1 MLVITDLSAT
11 NQSSKGLQILHKIS
25 TSLFILFLVL
35 FSQAHAKPIE
45 SKEKAD
51 KVSQYFMDQ
60 VLKGEI
66 EAAYSL
72 LSAYVGIDLE
82 QFIERGKKVANDM
95 KQLEKSSGKPLSF
108 DLLET
113 QSVGEHFYKITYL
126 LKYETVALIWSM
138 NYYQPDQGWKLVDV
152 SFNGDIN
159 SLFK

>member
-1 MLVITDLSAT
+1 ML
-11 NQSSKGLQILHKIS
+11 KIS
-25 TSLFILFLVL
+25 ISLFILL
-35 FSQAHAKPIE
+35 FSFSSLSDAKPIT
-45 SKEKAD
+45 SKEKVD
-51 KVSQYFMDQ
+51 KVSHYFMDQ
-60 VLKGEI
+60 ILNGDV

-72 LSAYVGIDLE
+72 LSAYIGIDLE

-108 DLLET
+108 ALLET
-113 QSVGEHFYKITYL
+113 QSVGEHFYKTTYL

-152 SFNGDIN
+152 SINDDIN

>member
-1 MLVITDLSAT
+1 MS
-11 NQSSKGLQILHKIS
+11 
-25 TSLFILFLVL
+25 
-35 FSQAHAKPIE
+35 
-45 SKEKAD
+45 
-51 KVSQYFMDQ
+51 Q
-60 VLKGEI
+60 VLSGEV

-72 LSAYVGIDLE
+72 LSAYAGIDLE

-95 KQLEKSSGKPLSF
+95 KQLEKSAGKPLSF

-126 LKYETVALIWSM
+126 LKYETVALVWSL
-138 NYYQPDQGWKLVDV
+138 NYYQPKQGWKLVDV

>member
-1 MLVITDLSAT
+1 M
-11 NQSSKGLQILHKIS
+11 GQILN
-25 TSLFILFLVL
+25 
-35 FSQAHAKPIE
+35 
-45 SKEKAD
+45 
-51 KVSQYFMDQ
+51 
-60 VLKGEI
+60 GEV

-72 LSAYVGIDLE
+72 LSAYAGIDLE
-82 QFIERGKKVANDM
+82 QFIERGKKVANDLQ
-95 KQLEKSSGKPLSF
+95 QLEKSAGKPLSF

-126 LKYETVALIWSM
+126 LKYDTVALIWNI

>member
-1 MLVITDLSAT
+1 M
-11 NQSSKGLQILHKIS
+11 HKIS
-25 TSLFILFLVL
+25 FSLFILFFTFL
-35 FSQAHAKPIE
+35 SQGHAKPIE

-51 KVSQYFMDQ
+51 KVSQYFMGQ
-60 VLKGEI
+60 ILEGEV
-66 EAAYSL
+66 ESAYSL

-82 QFIERGKKVANDM
+82 QFIERGKKVAHDM
-95 KQLEKSSGKPLSF
+95 KQLEKSSGKPISF

-126 LKYETVALIWSM
+126 LKYDRIALIWNI
-138 NYYQPDQGWKLVDV
+138 NYYQPDKGWKLVDI